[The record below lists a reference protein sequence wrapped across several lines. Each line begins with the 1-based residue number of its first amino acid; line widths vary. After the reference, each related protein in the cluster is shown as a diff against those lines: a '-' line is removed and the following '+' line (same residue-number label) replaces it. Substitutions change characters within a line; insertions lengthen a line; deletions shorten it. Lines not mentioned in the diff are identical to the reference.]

1 VSTSGAFRIVG
12 IGVVLASGMVVA
24 LAGQGSSA
32 QTGSASSDG
41 QLLAEVRALRAE
53 LDEVARASMRAQIL
67 GMRLQLQ
74 EQRIA
79 GLGRQL
85 NDVQEKVRANERAR
99 APMTAGL
106 KMLNAQV
113 KDANDA
119 GEVDHIVQPLKA
131 QVDALDR
138 DDQQLKGQEA
148 EILRLLSEEQSRW
161 SSFNAQIEELERAMR
176 GKMR

>member
-1 VSTSGAFRIVG
+1 MR
-12 IGVVLASGMVVA
+12 
-24 LAGQGSSA
+24 
-32 QTGSASSDG
+32 G
-41 QLLAEVRALRAE
+41 QL
-53 LDEVARASMRAQIL
+53 L

-74 EQRIA
+74 EQRIG

-85 NDVQEKVRANERAR
+85 ADVQEKERANERAR

-148 EILRLLSEEQSRW
+148 EILRLLTEEQSRW
-161 SSFNAQIEELERAMR
+161 RSFNAQIEELERAMR